1 MSTIF
6 GGLFDGGAARQDDQV
21 GQRNLFAA
29 VWAALN
35 STANT
40 FESFQHFGQLGG
52 LVDSPVLLGREAEC
66 ARHSRRR
73 VCRSRGT

>member
-29 VWAALN
+29 GLGGIEL
-35 STANT
+35 TANT
-40 FESFQHFGQLGG
+40 FREFSALW
-52 LVDSPVLLGREAEC
+52 PIGRA
-66 ARHSRRR
+66 
-73 VCRSRGT
+73 G